1 MMDGDMLRRE
11 FDITIRDSI
20 SETRSRLAEIHR
32 AVDDIAVRVARLEER
47 ALMAEPLIVQKAV
60 ETAVVAV
67 LTRLSI
73 NPNDTN
79 ELAQFRTNLSTGIA
93 VRDMAQKGMWAA
105 VAGVCSL
112 AVALIWTYVVKNS
125 G

>member
-1 MMDGDMLRRE
+1 
-11 FDITIRDSI
+11 
-20 SETRSRLAEIHR
+20 
-32 AVDDIAVRVARLEER
+32 VDDIAVRVARLEER